1 MIIHSIYLPTTP
13 HHEHG
18 SVRRPHKMVIE
29 LGANVNDNE
38 MQKNLMESH
47 MSMNNLKPG
56 YSFLII
62 IPRQTA
68 PGYSKRI

>member
-1 MIIHSIYLPTTP
+1 MIIAYTYLPTTP

-18 SVRRPHKMVIE
+18 SVRPHKMVIE
-29 LGANVNDNE
+29 LGANVNDNA